1 MLYLCVLFLKE
12 VTCEDE
18 ILQKM
23 VQAAVSRLHNTV
35 TPLNISNTTM

>member
-1 MLYLCVLFLKE
+1 MFLIQE
-12 VTCEDE
+12 VTSEDE

-35 TPLNISNTTM
+35 TPTNNTNN